1 MRAKNI
7 LIVPTLLLTSF
18 MLIGSCAKKHSSSAD
33 NSTSTFT
40 VSEITQTAG
49 SDGFSGFFV
58 IPDNGI
64 SQVEVQAAVLT
75 RMDTQ
80 MY

>member
-49 SDGFSGFFV
+49 SDGYLSGYFEV
-58 IPDNGI
+58 PSDGI
-64 SQVEVQAAVLT
+64 SFLKIIMF
-75 RMDTQ
+75 RLRFIH
-80 MY
+80 